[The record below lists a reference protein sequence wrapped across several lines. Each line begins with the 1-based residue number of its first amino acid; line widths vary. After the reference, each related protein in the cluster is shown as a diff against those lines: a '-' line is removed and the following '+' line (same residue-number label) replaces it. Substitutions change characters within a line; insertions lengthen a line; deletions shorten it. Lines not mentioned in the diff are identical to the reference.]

1 MRKDGRTW
9 DKKEPARQKGYRRLY
24 LRYKNDVTGAAQTR
38 LHREVRLIQM
48 PCCGQMLAY
57 RGSFVWRF
65 NCTVASTASMRSPP
79 AAMA

>member
-9 DKKEPARQKGYRRLY
+9 DNKELARQKGYRRLY
-24 LRYKNDVTGAAQTR
+24 LRYKNDIAGAAQTR

-48 PCCGQMLAY
+48 PCCGQMPY
-57 RGSFVWRF
+57 RGSFVRRF
-65 NCTVASTASMRSPP
+65 NCTVASTASMHSPP